1 MFAVSSKHLNYKYKK
16 GQSKMLYVYQGFG
29 LVSDFIFLLKK
40 SDVKTW
46 CKADLP

>member
-29 LVSDFIFLLKK
+29 LVSDFFFFVEKI
-40 SDVKTW
+40 
-46 CKADLP
+46 